1 MKYMFLLYHN
11 ETNSADATPEQM
23 QEELAAYGQYSAS
36 LDGAGISWSG
46 EGLHPTSAATTV
58 QINGGET
65 LTTHGPFAEKKEHLG
80 GYYVVDVPNLD
91 EAIAWAAKCPAARG
105 GKVEIRPIMDYD
117 L

>member
-11 ETNSADATPEQM
+11 ETNNADATPEQM
-23 QEELAAYGQYSAS
+23 QEVLAAYGQYNAS
-36 LDGAGISWSG
+36 LDEAGITWSG
-46 EGLHPTSAATTV
+46 YGLHATSAATTV
-58 QINGGET
+58 QNNNGQT
-65 LTTHGPFAEKKEHLG
+65 LTTHGPFAETKEHLG

-91 EAIAWAAKCPAARG
+91 DAIAWAAQCPMAHF